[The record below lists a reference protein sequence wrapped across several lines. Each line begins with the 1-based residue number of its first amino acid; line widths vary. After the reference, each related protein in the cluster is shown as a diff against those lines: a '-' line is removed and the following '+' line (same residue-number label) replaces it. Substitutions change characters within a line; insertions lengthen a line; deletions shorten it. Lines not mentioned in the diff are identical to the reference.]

1 MFKLLS
7 INLLPVVIIHF
18 LFFFLIQNTRL
29 NDSGNISFI
38 QLLFELFTPF
48 LLLTMNYKIASKKD
62 KTYFIPNFFLILIS
76 SLLGVVIGF
85 LNWGLDAGG
94 YTLQNDLG
102 GNILQ
107 SPDAETYGIVMLEA
121 QINVMVSIVGS
132 LLCSII
138 LIVKNRKKRSLK

>member
-1 MFKLLS
+1 MFNLLS
-7 INLLPVVIIHF
+7 INLIPVVIIHF
-18 LFFFLIQNTRL
+18 LFFFLTQNTRL
-29 NDSGNISFI
+29 DISFV

-48 LLLTMNYKIASKKD
+48 LLLIMNYKMAVKKE

-76 SLLGVVIGF
+76 SLLGVAFGY
-85 LNWGLDAGG
+85 LYWGLAASG

-102 GNILQ
+102 VNIFQ
-107 SPDAETYGIVMLEA
+107 NPDAETYGIVMLEA
-121 QINVMVSIVGS
+121 QINVIVSIVGS